1 MGESRDPDGGLS
13 GTHPHGVAR
22 TPPGKN
28 PSRQI
33 HDLDP
38 FLEGD
43 GCSRATAERSPK
55 LPVGLLGVSRA
66 HPP

>member
-1 MGESRDPDGGLS
+1 MGLRGL
-13 GTHPHGVAR
+13 PHE
-22 TPPGKN
+22 KN
-28 PSRQI
+28 ASRQI

-43 GCSRATAERSPK
+43 GCSGASAERSPK
-55 LPVGLLGVSRA
+55 LPVGLLGVRRA